1 MYQNEQTTL
10 NARDIERRKAEA
22 YINEYQN
29 SAALTNSPA
38 TADYKKYLTKSLIN
52 RGFLFNNLDNVE
64 RIYKASMEELFSNE
78 FKNIFLYAKDRDIK
92 NIYKDIENVKNM
104 GPIGIFDL
112 FSSLVTGI
120 NAKYLP
126 TFESFKFEVPSS
138 EVILSKMSYDEKI
151 AIINAREDVEM
162 GDDIVLYQYAKIS
175 EDDLVEGPVE
185 GTRYFVA
192 VDDLMSAVVRFE
204 EVNNLEEF
212 DLDTEYFTRSVREV
226 MHVFNLPI
234 SAIHVN
240 GHDFDSNLDLSL
252 VDCENQEFVD
262 SIQIEYDLSSVEFTD
277 EELLPFVKKLVTEK
291 VDHKFA
297 YYLMEFLVSIKEI
310 FLKYDIYKIISSVNF
325 ENQDSYVKTVIGI
338 TYCKAL
344 HVFATL
350 AYAVNV
356 SDYLND
362 NSVVKTLI
370 NDHIARSLKNV
381 TVLKE
386 MFSTAD
392 YFSEK
397 VFDKMLLDGNLKN
410 ATHGRYKISSPVSD
424 EIDYK
429 EINTTVD
436 KITCILVENIIKL
449 RFMLERIDVV
459 TYTDNSTLL
468 ALFLMS
474 FVIMIQI
481 IYNSAYLSKHKTLVI
496 KSVREIFQ
504 HFGIVYDKIISE
516 KELSEFIKIIED

>member
-1 MYQNEQTTL
+1 
-10 NARDIERRKAEA
+10 
-22 YINEYQN
+22 
-29 SAALTNSPA
+29 
-38 TADYKKYLTKSLIN
+38 
-52 RGFLFNNLDNVE
+52 
-64 RIYKASMEELFSNE
+64 
-78 FKNIFLYAKDRDIK
+78 
-92 NIYKDIENVKNM
+92 
-104 GPIGIFDL
+104 
-112 FSSLVTGI
+112 
-120 NAKYLP
+120 
-126 TFESFKFEVPSS
+126 
-138 EVILSKMSYDEKI
+138 
-151 AIINAREDVEM
+151 
-162 GDDIVLYQYAKIS
+162 
-175 EDDLVEGPVE
+175 
-185 GTRYFVA
+185 
-192 VDDLMSAVVRFE
+192 MSAVVRFE

-436 KITCILVENIIKL
+436 KMTCILVENVIKL

-474 FVIMIQI
+474 FVIMVQI
-481 IYNSAYLSKHKTLVI
+481 IYHSAYLSKHKTLVI

-504 HFGIVYDKIISE
+504 HFGIICDKIISE